1 MNNRH
6 MHVYSDDPL
15 NFQLQAREMAALAEG
30 PADLSLVPGTH
41 DTGERTLLALT
52 SFSPT
57 SILVL

>member
-1 MNNRH
+1 

-15 NFQLQAREMAALAEG
+15 KFQLQAREMAALAEG